1 MSEIRVRKPE
11 VPLRRRG
18 IEIAGVVGV
27 NEFVGQAERPKLSL
41 DALSTL
47 NKISR
52 VDDNNAVNGETLFGT
67 GLVLIHSDTLD
78 INRMPSNDLGIYA
91 CQDSTLCSEAG
102 RHALCHMDSQ
112 HPRYHQ
118 QYPEAENTQSC

>member
-11 VPLRRRG
+11 VPLRHRG

-27 NEFVGQAERPKLSL
+27 NELIGQAERPKLSL

-52 VDDNNAVNGETLFGT
+52 VDDNNAINGETLFGT
-67 GLVLIHSDTLD
+67 GLVLIHSDALD
-78 INRMPSNDLGIYA
+78 IN
-91 CQDSTLCSEAG
+91 
-102 RHALCHMDSQ
+102 
-112 HPRYHQ
+112 
-118 QYPEAENTQSC
+118 